1 MANPIADKNIHY
13 FIFVIRPI
21 ERLCIIFRY
30 MSIYKNG
37 ETLMKIDSFIAI
49 TKALC
54 DSHRVRALAALRN
67 GELCVCQIIELLA
80 LAPSTVSK
88 HMSILK
94 QAGLVESRKEGRW
107 IYYRLPARDDL
118 KTMQWIIRAIAN
130 TPEILDD
137 DKRLKKIT
145 CADLEIMC
153 KKQRNGKC

>member
-1 MANPIADKNIHY
+1 
-13 FIFVIRPI
+13 
-21 ERLCIIFRY
+21 
-30 MSIYKNG
+30 
-37 ETLMKIDSFIAI
+37 MKIDSFIAI
-49 TKALC
+49 TKALS

-94 QAGLVESRKEGRW
+94 QACLVESRKEGRW

-137 DKRLKKIT
+137 DNRLKKIT